1 MALSGRI
8 IELKKEKGAVILAH
22 NYQRPEVQDIADFV
36 GDSLGLSRQ
45 ASNTSADVIVFAG
58 VDFMA
63 ETAKIVNPE
72 KRVLVP
78 DLDAHCPMAA
88 MLSLDELKKIQK
100 ENPGAQTVMY
110 VNTRADAKA
119 LADCVCTSAN
129 ADKIINA
136 MDAEKIIFGPD
147 KNLSYYVSKRTGKKI
162 ITVPAD
168 GLCPTHHQILLSDIL
183 FRKEEHPNAE
193 VIVHPE
199 CTPDVQEE
207 ADFIASTEGMV
218 RYAKSSSAR
227 EFIIGTE
234 SGLLHRLKKECPQKK
249 FIPAN
254 DYVVCPNM
262 KMNTLEKIE
271 YVLRTGKNEIL
282 VPENIAK
289 PARAAINRML
299 ELSK

>member
-1 MALSGRI
+1 MGLSGRI
-8 IELKKEKGAVILAH
+8 MELKKEKNAIILAH
-22 NYQRPEVQDIADFV
+22 NYQRPEVQDVADFV

-45 ASNTSADVIVFAG
+45 ASRTSASIIVFAG

-63 ETAKIVNPE
+63 ETAKLVNP
-72 KRVLVP
+72 KKKVLVP

-88 MLSLDELKKIQK
+88 MLSLDDLKKAQK
-100 ENPGAQTVMY
+100 ENPDAQTVMY
-110 VNTRADAKA
+110 VNTHADAKA

-129 ADKIINA
+129 ADKIVNA
-136 MDAEKIIFGPD
+136 MEANTVIFGPD
-147 KNLSYYVSKRTGKKI
+147 RNLAYYVQKRTGKKL
-162 ITVPAD
+162 ITVPAN

-199 CTPDVQEE
+199 CTPDVQE
-207 ADFIASTEGMV
+207 AANHIASTEGMV
-218 RYAKSSSAR
+218 KYAKASHAR

-234 SGLLHRLKKECPQKK
+234 SGLIHRLKKELPGKV

-254 DYVVCPNM
+254 EYVVCPNM

-271 YVLRTGKNEIL
+271 HVLKTGENEIT

-289 PARAAINRML
+289 PARAAILRML
-299 ELSK
+299 ELSG

>member
-8 IELKKEKGAVILAH
+8 IELKKEKNAVVLAH

-63 ETAKIVNPE
+63 ETAKLVNPE
-72 KRVLVP
+72 KMVLVP

-88 MLSLDELKKIQK
+88 MLSADDLKRVRR
-100 ENPGAQTVMY
+100 ENPDAQTVMY
-110 VNTRADAKA
+110 VNTHADAKA

-129 ADKIINA
+129 ADRIINA
-136 MDAEKIIFGPD
+136 MESDKIIFGPD
-147 KNLSYYVSKRTGKKI
+147 RNLSYYVQKRTDKKI
-162 ITVPAD
+162 IIVPAN
-168 GLCPTHHQILLSDIL
+168 GLCPTHHQLLLSDIL
-183 FRKEEHPNAE
+183 FRREEYPDAK
-193 VIVHPE
+193 VVVHPE
-199 CTPDVQEE
+199 CTLDVQDE

-218 RYAKSSSAR
+218 KYVKSASAR
-227 EFIIGTE
+227 DFIIGTE
-234 SGLLHRLKKECPQKK
+234 SGLIHRLKKECPGKN

-254 DYVVCPNM
+254 DYMVCPNM

-271 YVLRTGKNEIL
+271 RVLKTGANEITI
-282 VPENIAK
+282 PEEIAK

-299 ELSK
+299 EMSK